1 MKDGVGVASAGI
13 GAGGASCSVV
23 RPAGSARILSPIGI
37 HNRRLHMRDGGP
49 SGVSES
55 RGILGN
61 LGGFDSDPWAKPI

>member
-1 MKDGVGVASAGI
+1 
-13 GAGGASCSVV
+13 
-23 RPAGSARILSPIGI
+23 
-37 HNRRLHMRDGGP
+37 MRDGGP